1 MQGDVVYRC
10 QYWETKEPLTC
21 IHWDATNTVCTY
33 KFENSK
39 NVDAEYAPYC
49 NLIGTL
55 VSCKQ
60 YESPSPGAVQ
70 QCCILPDP
78 RRHVCNRNT
87 GYKWVVSSGIL
98 NTTPSG
104 SYQIKEWSFNA
115 INGYNNGNCDNNGT
129 DTTCSGY
136 SPYHLGFGVLN
147 PSSDEDKYDTFI
159 NSRFSTTSEFG
170 FKLPTNFVV
179 YNIRAKL
186 SKCYWWSTSAIDFV
200 VNSTT
205 GNVELSSPWAC
216 SCPEDTSK
224 YSEAT
229 LENGPPCN
237 GCKPECPYYTGV
249 CWKYCRDEKM
259 NTGNPILAEQI
270 HELRYY
276 HREANWTEEAIKDI
290 FIDEGTIFT
299 WEGVNVTNNVP
310 NTFNLHGDLSVV
322 LDSAG
327 NVSEYEIPS
336 VVTTMKDFTTFNVET
351 SLVNLTQGT
360 TVTSNLLD
368 YPTLIRELQILPL
381 SPIIKNKYTTLSGS
395 TGVIQN
401 YFETPYLK
409 EAAKI
414 LIYGKVFYD
423 KPTKA
428 LNLSDKDIKN
438 ILPYELYYFDDIYSI
453 ENTLSSQ
460 QFKDF
465 SKTLEDILNAIE
477 YLYPEKVAVNEVP
490 SNELVFTNKVNLL
503 SKGTTYD
510 GTNKNIIMVWQKVDD
525 YITYSKTTFTK
536 LVVGGILSQSEFNL
550 EGDSLAVDGPKDYET
565 DFNAYIN
572 KNGSITFN
580 FIPFITDNISSR
592 SLYLYNDSLIPMP
605 LTAEDIEPV
614 TLQGFNNYKLTAN
627 TFILEDEN
635 ITLIGSNGYILL
647 DLSHPYI
654 NNVFKPFEVDK
665 IKLLYTLPN
674 NNQSSGSLV
683 SITKTCEMSIIHHG
697 ADGLIGQ
704 QQLIVKPKNMADFNS
719 MCDVTVILEGLTF
732 WDKRSWGDVPPVID
746 FFNIE
751 EDNDE
756 AIVSLDKGSVTSSFN
771 KYILDD
777 FGWTMTP
784 SVVIA
789 NSEGKPFTQYR
800 TKPVGQVNQPA
811 CPDVEIFY
819 SWIADYITYQNK
831 PICRCCGPW
840 SQINPES
847 GSISYSPSCGDH
859 FQSPHQT
866 TGPMWWPYNA
876 CAEWATYDQIT
887 NLSNFS
893 LDVVGLYQL
902 VTIDDETGEKV
913 WLHGSHDMRM
923 QGPDDCYGQ
932 VGDGC
937 NFLLPCSCNMRTY
950 NSYKTGDNVFNGYAK
965 LRGGVDTAQLEIWKE
980 TNSVLPKFGNVIRPF
995 LRSYRTLD
1003 KIPYVSSDYKTV
1015 LWKMMPA
1022 AMMFSTIDI
1031 TSNDD
1036 AMWNWYCSSNGPNV
1050 INPLGFLLATSFN
1063 GLDINEVIDNSNRF
1077 RHEEVFRCK
1086 STVDIAYQTTVG
1098 NYIQNKG
1105 LHTIV
1110 PWYEFKKY
1118 PVGSSD
1124 SFIQW
1129 AWQEIWLPLERNY
1142 KKDAIDIQAFIK
1154 EYVNNKDIATIKGP
1168 FINDCGIANGIFF
1181 CLDVL
1186 HPKYLYNYKNKEYR
1200 QVITEGENNIIFIAP
1215 IKDLNTGEYIGYPKF
1230 SLGNGPKRGINWAG
1244 EWLTKDNQDGQT
1256 TKDEDEMDEEYNF
1269 ELYDKCIGDK
1279 YKTIVKSNNT
1289 TVESLWSTDVDL
1301 FGEGYTDTSM
1311 AAAELDGRMCD
1322 TYNDDPFDLVR
1333 TKVYFQRGVTAKL
1346 NSASLSRLPLK
1357 VMPVYQLKSIS
1368 PNMCTITAVCGTNTD
1383 SMIGY
1388 TFENI
1393 QRTIGRVSISFYF
1406 GTKILTSAG
1415 IGTPTVFSY
1424 YHIPQVIIYSSDDG
1438 ITPTTE
1444 LYRSV
1449 GMELYTGANN
1459 TNEIICKTF
1468 EWENTWDYI
1477 GKGSTAIIIKF
1488 RTTPTQ
1494 IELSSLSD
1502 VLLQRYE
1509 TNVNMVEGNSIE
1521 IFEEILTDGI
1531 EKINIHERKY
1541 YVSYGAPGITPPQ
1554 GKDDDESVKVLNKRP
1569 GNDRSYIWQ
1578 QDDSNGVI
1586 GIQNSKSTMS
1596 FMNKVRGRDVFDCYN
1611 DEDIVSGDL
1620 VTLEQKQKKLYDLAI
1635 SKLVNTTTMKAV
1647 IPPSFKTLL
1656 DNNDILFSGPSTLV
1670 LNNSTVT
1677 SIAEL
1682 NKFPQMSGKGHRYQ
1696 PGSPKKEDCDV
1707 PDSVCIGGGTG
1718 GDSFLFEYVNM
1729 DYLLGDNILTNAVLY
1744 TFDEETG
1751 TYKISS
1757 DDTVYGVTNSNNFAV
1772 DTDTTYGT
1780 TGSDKYGNP
1789 FDTLVTNPLVQ
1800 FYRGGVWQLE
1810 RLDMYNALMGT
1821 AFPYLFDRVPSP
1833 KIYSEKTTKLYF
1845 GNMDIITSDV
1855 NINNYSSISSD
1866 SNWFDI
1872 NTFWHG
1878 WSGLLVL

>member
-1 MQGDVVYRC
+1 MQEDVVYRC

-170 FKLPTNFVV
+170 FELPTNFVV

-186 SKCYWWSTSAIDFV
+186 SKCYWWSTSAIDFI

-205 GNVELSSPWAC
+205 GKIELSSPWAC

-237 GCKPECPYYTGV
+237 GCKPECPYYTGI

-259 NTGNPILAEQI
+259 NTGDPILAEQV

-276 HREANWTEEAIKDI
+276 HREDSWTEEAIKDI

-310 NTFNLHGDLSVV
+310 NTFNLHGNLSVV

-395 TGVIQN
+395 TGVVQN

-423 KPTKA
+423 RPTKA

-453 ENTLSSQ
+453 ENALSSQ

-477 YLYPEKVAVNEVP
+477 YLYPEKVAVNEVS

-503 SKGTTYD
+503 NKGTTYD

-536 LVVGGILSQSEFNL
+536 LVVGGILSQSEFKL

-592 SLYLYNDSLIPMP
+592 SLYLYNDSLVS
-605 LTAEDIEPV
+605 TPV
-614 TLQGFNNYKLTAN
+614 PDEILQGFNNYKLTAT
-627 TFILEDEN
+627 TFILKDEN

-654 NNVFKPFEVDK
+654 NNVFKPFEVGK

-704 QQLIVKPKNMADFNS
+704 QQLIVKPKNMVDFNS
-719 MCDVTVILEGLTF
+719 MCDVTVVLEGLTF
-732 WDKRSWGDVPPVID
+732 WDKRSWGDAPPVID
-746 FFNIE
+746 FFNVE
-751 EDNDE
+751 EDNNE

-771 KYILDD
+771 KYIIND
-777 FGWTMTP
+777 FGWVMTP

-789 NSEGKPFTQYR
+789 NSEGKPFTQYK
-800 TKPVGQVNQPA
+800 TKPIGKVNQPC

-819 SWIADYITYQNK
+819 DWTADYITYQNK

-840 SQINPES
+840 SQVNPVKS
-847 GSISYSPSCGDH
+847 RYSYTPECGDH
-859 FQSPHQT
+859 FQTMYQMS
-866 TGPMWWPYNA
+866 GPMWWPYNA
-876 CAEWATYDQIT
+876 CSEWTTYHQLT
-887 NLSNFS
+887 NLNNFS
-893 LDVVGLYQL
+893 LDVVGLYQQK
-902 VTIDDETGEKV
+902 TIDPITGEET

-923 QGPDDCYGQ
+923 QGPDNFYGI
-932 VGDGC
+932 VDIGC
-937 NFLLPCSCNMRTY
+937 NSLLPCSCNMRTY
-950 NSYKTGDNVFNGYAK
+950 NAIKKGDNVFDGYAK
-965 LRGGVDTAQLEIWKE
+965 IRAGVDAIQIATWKMTGSE
-980 TNSVLPKFGNVIRPF
+980 LPKFGNATRSF

-1003 KIPYVSSDYKTV
+1003 SVPYLSANGTKTM
-1015 LWKMMPA
+1015 WKMMPA
-1022 AMMFSTIDI
+1022 SMMFSTADI

-1036 AMWNWYCSSNGPNV
+1036 QMWNWYCTNEGPTTV
-1050 INPLGFLLATSFN
+1050 NPLGFLLAKSFD
-1063 GLDINEVIDNSNRF
+1063 GLDINEVIDDSNRF

-1086 STVDIAYQTTVG
+1086 STIDIAYQTTIG
-1098 NYIQNKG
+1098 KYNQKNG

-1118 PVGSSD
+1118 PVGNSD

-1142 KKDAIDIQAFIK
+1142 KKDVINIQEFIK

-1168 FINDCGIANGIFF
+1168 FINDCGIASGIFF

-1244 EWLTKDNQDGQT
+1244 EWLTKNNQDGQT

-1279 YKTIVKSNNT
+1279 YKVIVSSTNT

-1301 FGEGYTDTSM
+1301 FGKGYTDTSM
-1311 AAAELDGRMCD
+1311 AAAELDDRMCD

-1346 NSASLSRLPLK
+1346 NSTLLSKLPLK
-1357 VMPVYQLKSIS
+1357 VIPVYQLKSIP
-1368 PNMCTITAVCGTNTD
+1368 PNIYTITAVCGINTD
-1383 SMIGY
+1383 STIGY
-1388 TFENI
+1388 TFENVH
-1393 QRTIGRVSISFYF
+1393 RTIGRVSISFYF

-1415 IGTPTVFSY
+1415 IGTSTVFSY
-1424 YHIPQVIIYSSDDG
+1424 YHIPQVIIYSSDNG

-1459 TNEIICKTF
+1459 TNEIVCKTF

-1541 YVSYGAPGITPPQ
+1541 YVSYGASGITPPQ
-1554 GKDDDESVKVLNKRP
+1554 GKDDDESIKVLNKRSD
-1569 GNDRSYIWQ
+1569 NDMSCVWQ

-1586 GIQNSKSTMS
+1586 GVPNSHDKFK
-1596 FMNKVRGRDVFDCYN
+1596 FMNKVRGRIVFECY
-1611 DEDIVSGDL
+1611 EDNHLLEDKFDL
-1620 VTLEQKQKKLYDLAI
+1620 LEGTQKSLYDLA
-1635 SKLVNTTTMKAV
+1635 VNEVDYTAYMV
-1647 IPPSFKTLL
+1647 GVVPPPLKDLL
-1656 DNNDILFSGPSTLV
+1656 DRSGITFGGSNSLTMFNN
-1670 LNNSTVT
+1670 TVT
-1677 SIAEL
+1677 HLAEL
-1682 NKFPQMSGKGHRYQ
+1682 NKFPKMSSNGHRYQ
-1696 PGSPKKEDCDV
+1696 PASPKKEYCMV
-1707 PDSVCIGGGTG
+1707 SPLRCIDGGRG
-1718 GDSFLFEYVNM
+1718 GDAFKYEYKNM

-1744 TFDEETG
+1744 VKNEVTG
-1751 TYKISS
+1751 NYEIGFEGNIQGVISS
-1757 DDTVYGVTNSNNFAV
+1757 TVFQIDTETQ
-1772 DTDTTYGT
+1772 YGT
-1780 TGSDKYGNP
+1780 TGSWRFGNA
-1789 FDTLVTNPLVQ
+1789 FDTIVTNPITQL
-1800 FYRGGVWQLE
+1800 YSGAAWQIE
-1810 RLDMYNALMGT
+1810 RIMMYDALMDT
-1821 AFPYLFDRVPSP
+1821 AFPFLFDREPSP
-1833 KIYSEKTTKLYF
+1833 NIYNEKTTQLYF
-1845 GNMDIITSDV
+1845 GGI
-1855 NINNYSSISSD
+1855 
-1866 SNWFDI
+1866 DI
-1872 NTFWHG
+1872 NSYNDVEVSSCVNSLSTS
-1878 WSGLLVL
+1878 WSDLF